1 MRLLQTINQG
11 RLKDFQT
18 ALICH
23 ARSKSMLRRKHA
35 LLPATKKSAL
45 QRSFGR

>member
-23 ARSKSMLRRKHA
+23 ARSKPMLWCKHVYDGAAYGRRA
-35 LLPATKKSAL
+35 CL
-45 QRSFGR
+45 